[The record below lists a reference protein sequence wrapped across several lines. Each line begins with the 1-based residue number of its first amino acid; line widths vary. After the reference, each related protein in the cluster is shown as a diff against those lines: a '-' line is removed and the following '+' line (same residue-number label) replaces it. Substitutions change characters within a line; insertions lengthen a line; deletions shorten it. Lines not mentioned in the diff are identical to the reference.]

1 MFRLFYILENCI
13 SKYIKKGQMQ
23 RGIAAENCGYAF
35 LLCQGP
41 VFIVE
46 FFVDPK
52 NGTLKTKKPP
62 AR

>member
-1 MFRLFYILENCI
+1 MP
-13 SKYIKKGQMQ
+13 

-62 AR
+62 AIDL

>member
-1 MFRLFYILENCI
+1 
-13 SKYIKKGQMQ
+13 MQ

-35 LLCQGP
+35 LLGQGS

-62 AR
+62 AIDMQVSQHCFSLQKNLL

>member
-1 MFRLFYILENCI
+1 
-13 SKYIKKGQMQ
+13 MQ

-35 LLCQGP
+35 LLGQVP

-52 NGTLKTKKPP
+52 NGTLKKTTFVLLQV
-62 AR
+62 ASFSCIY

>member
-1 MFRLFYILENCI
+1 MP
-13 SKYIKKGQMQ
+13 

-35 LLCQGP
+35 LLYQGP

-62 AR
+62 AIDL